1 VLLSNNTIVRKKTI
15 FCVGKRTSPLKYDN
29 YSGSPVWTDESRF
42 SVLLLG
48 SSSMLGVSLVVAM
61 ASTLSAALVA
71 IASTS
76 SPLQQVA
83 RRQQQAIAANT
94 WSLKNMIANGNDE
107 INLNRNR
114 NQLNK
119 SAILIELL
127 VCHLVNLVH
136 WMTEKRA
143 WLEICALQFIIII

>member
-1 VLLSNNTIVRKKTI
+1 
-15 FCVGKRTSPLKYDN
+15 
-29 YSGSPVWTDESRF
+29 
-42 SVLLLG
+42 
-48 SSSMLGVSLVVAM
+48 MLGVSLVVAM

-136 WMTEKRA
+136 
-143 WLEICALQFIIII
+143 